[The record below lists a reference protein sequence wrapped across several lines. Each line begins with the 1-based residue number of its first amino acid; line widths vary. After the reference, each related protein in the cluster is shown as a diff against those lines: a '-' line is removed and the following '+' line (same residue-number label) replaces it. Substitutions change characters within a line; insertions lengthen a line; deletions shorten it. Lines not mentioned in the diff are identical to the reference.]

1 VAKIAVNLSLNFLKR
16 EKFRSFLSIFDL
28 AEMKT
33 TTGSPS
39 ENMEKSE
46 LKVAI
51 DSAVQSLPTRQR
63 TAFVLKYYQ
72 DMTHQEIAEVMGI
85 TEGASKANY
94 FQAVQKL
101 QKLLARYH

>member
-1 VAKIAVNLSLNFLKR
+1 
-16 EKFRSFLSIFDL
+16 
-28 AEMKT
+28 
-33 TTGSPS
+33 
-39 ENMEKSE
+39 MEKSE

-51 DSAVQSLPTRQR
+51 DRAIASLPARQR

-72 DMTHQEIAEVMGI
+72 DMSHQEIAEIMEI

-101 QKLLARYH
+101 QKLLACYH